1 MKGKKDLIVALLQL
15 IIGVL
20 GVCAFFVVY
29 FSDEPIGKWIVTLIL
44 SIAFAVFG
52 VMGILDYKSKKG

>member
-1 MKGKKDLIVALLQL
+1 MKRKKDLIVALLQL

-20 GVCAFFVVY
+20 GVCAFFVAY

-44 SIAFAVFG
+44 SIAFVVFG